1 MRQDREHL
9 RILSICHYVY
19 AGLHGLLSLLPGF
32 YIFIGVMMLN
42 MPTTTGPG
50 GVSAS
55 SAPPPFIGWFMI
67 ALGGF
72 LMTLGLTLSILTA
85 VAGFNLARY
94 RRRTFCFVVACIN
107 CINVPLGTVLG
118 VFTIIVLV
126 RPSVKDL
133 FVGRGYS
140 KEEPE
145 YDPEEGEDD
154 LRERDDLPV
163 DPDYARRIRRPLNP

>member
-9 RILSICHYVY
+9 RILAICHYVY
-19 AGLHGLLSLLPGF
+19 AGLHGVLSLFPGI
-32 YIFIGVMMLN
+32 YIFIGVMMLS
-42 MPTTTGPG
+42 MPTTGPG
-50 GVSAS
+50 AVPSG

-67 ALGGF
+67 ALGGI

-85 VAGFNLARY
+85 VAGYNLARY

-133 FVGRGYS
+133 FAGRGDL
-140 KEEPE
+140 EDEPE
-145 YDPEEGEDD
+145 YDPEEDEDD
-154 LRERDDLPV
+154 VRGQDDLPV